1 MQLSTV
7 PEGPEIRRA
16 ADRVA
21 RAVVGRPLLGVEFG
35 QAHLVGY
42 QAELSAARVVE
53 ITTYGKGMLTRFD
66 CGLTV
71 FTHNQLYG
79 KWMVTA
85 RPRLPRTSRSLRFAI
100 YTEQRWALLYSAST
114 IEVVPD
120 DKVRSIPFLATLG
133 PDCLHPLT
141 TADKVLRRLRR
152 KEFHRRS
159 LAALL
164 LEQRFVAGLGNY
176 LRSEILFEAGVHPS
190 LRPVDCSGDQ
200 LRALARA
207 IIAVPRRSYRS
218 GGVTLDAQLAA
229 ELKQAGEPR
238 WYFRHWVFRKGGW
251 PCHRCGEILEEELY
265 GGRHLS
271 YCPSCQGAEFGVWP
285 P

>member
-1 MQLSTV
+1 M

-21 RAVVGRPLLGVEFG
+21 RAVVGRPLRGVEFG
-35 QAHLVGY
+35 QPHLLGY
-42 QAELSAARVVE
+42 QAELSAARVCEV
-53 ITTYGKGMLTRFD
+53 TTHGKGMLTRFD

-71 FTHNQLYG
+71 FSHNQLYG

-85 RPRLPRTSRSLRFAI
+85 RPQLPRTTRSLRFAI
-100 YTEQRWALLYSAST
+100 YTETRWALLYSAST

-120 DKVRSIPFLATLG
+120 EEVSSIPFLASLG
-133 PDCLHPLT
+133 PDCLDPKT
-141 TADKVLRRLRR
+141 TVDKVLRRLQR

-164 LEQRFVAGLGNY
+164 LEQRFIAGLGNY

-190 LRPVDCSGDQ
+190 LRPVDCSPTQ

-207 IIAVPRRSYRS
+207 IVQVPRRSYRS
-218 GGVTLDAQLAA
+218 RGVTMDPALAQ
-229 ELKQAGEPR
+229 ELKAAGEPR

-251 PCHRCGEILEEELY
+251 PCHRCAATLQEALY

-271 YCPSCQGAEFGVWP
+271 YCPTCQREESE
-285 P
+285 